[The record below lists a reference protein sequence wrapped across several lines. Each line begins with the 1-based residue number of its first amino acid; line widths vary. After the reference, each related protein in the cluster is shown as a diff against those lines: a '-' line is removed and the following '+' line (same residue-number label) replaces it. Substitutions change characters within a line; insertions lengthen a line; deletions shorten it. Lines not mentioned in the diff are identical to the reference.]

1 MAKYLDFEWEF
12 GTEKV
17 FVTISQYMNGN
28 IFVGLGPNFAD
39 VTVNVI
45 PLHHWEACIDTPNLE
60 ELRDFLVKNEIAR
73 DTGRTVRSGFNTYP
87 VFKFSKNKLQQLN
100 RKELQIYL
108 DNI

>member
-17 FVTISQYMNGN
+17 YVTISQYGNGN
-28 IFVGLGPNFAD
+28 IYVGLGPCFCD
-39 VTVNVI
+39 ITVNI
-45 PLHHWEACIDTPNLE
+45 TKLDKWEGAIDTPNVKELE
-60 ELRDFLVKNEIAR
+60 EFLLKNGIAIKTKETVKN
-73 DTGRTVRSGFNTYP
+73 GFNTYP
-87 VFKFSKNKLQQLN
+87 VFRFSKSKLQQLN